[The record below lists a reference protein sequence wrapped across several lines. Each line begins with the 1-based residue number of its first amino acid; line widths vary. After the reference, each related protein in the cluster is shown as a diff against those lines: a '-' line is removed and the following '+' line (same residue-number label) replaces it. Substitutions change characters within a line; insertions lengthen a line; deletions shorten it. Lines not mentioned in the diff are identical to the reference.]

1 MNYNPNMLDT
11 LQTIRPY
18 EPISISTVKYDRV
31 KDLQKIK
38 VIDGITFEVTT
49 ISEIPGTFWVLV
61 RESGHPTWSTS
72 YSFGDM
78 NIIQISIRKIT
89 TDTDTDVWIYA
100 RLSNGETW
108 RCKIDLQITHI
119 ECLKQYKNHCF

>member
-18 EPISISTVKYDRV
+18 EPISISTVKYNRV
-31 KDLQKIK
+31 NDLQKIK

-49 ISEIPGTFWVLV
+49 IGEIPGTFWVLV
-61 RESGHPTWSTS
+61 RESGQPTWSTS

-100 RLSNGETW
+100 RLDNSEVW
-108 RCKIDLQITHI
+108 RCKLELQITHI
-119 ECLKQYKNHCF
+119 ECLNQYKIYCF